1 MPNEGLREE
10 EAMPDVIALIGSEVY
25 QIQDFM
31 AGLSAAEWSR
41 PSACG
46 GWAVGDV
53 FAHITQSAVTWR
65 DTILRAQAGDANP
78 PPGQRLLQPGE
89 RGSDTTAQRAIAY
102 HQEVGAKQLLNLFAE
117 GYESLRQVLLE
128 LQPEDWDKPCFH
140 RRGILPTRHYVGIR
154 LQELT
159 IHGWDIRSAFDAAAT
174 LSEPPLPILVPQA
187 QRWLANT
194 FRPASH
200 LTAPIRYRFDI
211 SGPATVQQ
219 DVLVTRDEFR
229 IEPVTA
235 TLADVTFRCS
245 AGTYLLFVY
254 GRVPLEQALRTGG
267 MEMEGDREQAVL
279 FNTLFQGV

>member
-187 QRWLANT
+187 QRWLTNT

-200 LTAPIRYRFDI
+200 LTAPVRYRFDV
-211 SGPATVQQ
+211 SGPATVRQ
-219 DVLVTRDEFR
+219 DVVVTRDEFR

-235 TLADVTFRCS
+235 TLADVTFHCS

-254 GRVPLEQALRTGG
+254 GRLPLDRALRTGL
-267 MEMEGDREQAVL
+267 MEIEGDREQASL

>member
-1 MPNEGLREE
+1 
-10 EAMPDVIALIGSEVY
+10 MPDVIALIGSEVSL
-25 QIQDFM
+25 IQNFM
-31 AGLSAAEWSR
+31 AGLDAAEWSK
-41 PSACG
+41 PSACT

-53 FAHITQSAVTWR
+53 FAHITQSAATWC

-102 HQEVGAKQLLNLFAE
+102 HQEVGAAQLLSTFAD
-117 GYESLRQVLLE
+117 GYEGLQQVLLE

-140 RRGILPTRHYVGIR
+140 RRGILPTRDYVGIR

-159 IHGWDIRSAFDAAAT
+159 IHGWDMRSAFDAAAT

-187 QRWLANT
+187 QRWLTNT

-200 LTAPIRYRFDI
+200 LTAPIRYRFDVV
-211 SGPATVQQ
+211 GPATVQQ
-219 DVLVTRDEFR
+219 DVLVTPDEFR
-229 IEPVTA
+229 IEPVAA
-235 TLADVTFRCS
+235 TPADVTFHCS

-254 GRVPLEQALRTGG
+254 GRLSLEQTLRTGL
-267 MEMEGDREQAVL
+267 MEIDGDREPASL